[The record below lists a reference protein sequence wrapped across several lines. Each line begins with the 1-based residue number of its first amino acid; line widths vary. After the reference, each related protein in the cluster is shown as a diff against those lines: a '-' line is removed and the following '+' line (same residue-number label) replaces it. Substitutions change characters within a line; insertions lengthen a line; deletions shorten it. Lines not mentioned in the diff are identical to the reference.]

1 VIVKRVT
8 SAQARDTGLAAVLV
22 LLLIAVF
29 KDTDATVLPAVIVL
43 VVNMIWPGIFRP
55 LAYVWFT
62 LANILRKIVSSILLT
77 AVFLVILTPIG
88 LLRTLFGADSMR
100 TKTWKK
106 DSSSVFVERDHL
118 FTASDMERPY

>member
-1 VIVKRVT
+1 MIVKRVT